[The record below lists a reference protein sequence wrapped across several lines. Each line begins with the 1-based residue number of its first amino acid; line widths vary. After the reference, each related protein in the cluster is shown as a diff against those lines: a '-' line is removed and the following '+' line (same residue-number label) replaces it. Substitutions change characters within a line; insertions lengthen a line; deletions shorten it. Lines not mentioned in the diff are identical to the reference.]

1 MKNTWLF
8 RRVCTEIILMDKKDN
23 LKDKPKEPIKERI
36 SRYWSLRAEGSHRKT
51 VIWLYGSIAWSYN
64 TYTF

>member
-1 MKNTWLF
+1 
-8 RRVCTEIILMDKKDN
+8 MDKKDN

-51 VIWLYGSIAWSYN
+51 VIWLYGSIGWSYN